1 MMSQKDSFKKDADSL
16 DETDEELA
24 LYLQKNDHYK
34 KMILGTIISLWMINS
49 AVSFMVSTY
58 HGTAVGTLL
67 FISGFYLWGW
77 MDARKELKMRN
88 TEFSFP
94 KRLTIFVGVVL
105 ILSLT
110 YIFWT
115 FIFSFL

>member
-1 MMSQKDSFKKDADSL
+1 MSQKDSYKKDADFF

-24 LYLQKNDHYK
+24 LYLQKNDYYK
-34 KMILGTIISLWMINS
+34 KMMLGTIVILWMINS
-49 AVSFMVSTY
+49 AVSIMVDTY
-58 HGTAVGTLL
+58 RGTAVGTLL
-67 FISGFYLWGW
+67 IISGFYLWGW

-88 TEFSFP
+88 TEFSIP

-105 ILSLT
+105 ILSLS

-115 FIFSFL
+115 LIFSFL